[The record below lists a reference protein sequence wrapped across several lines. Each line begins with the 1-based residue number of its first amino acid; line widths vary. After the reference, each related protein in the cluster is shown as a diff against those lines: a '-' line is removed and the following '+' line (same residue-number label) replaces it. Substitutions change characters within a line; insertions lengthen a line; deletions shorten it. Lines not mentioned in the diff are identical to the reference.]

1 MTLQRHTS
9 HAAAFVMLAVLYW
22 APLSSSAQQ
31 YPAKPVRIIVPFS
44 AGGGSDFVARLTGQ
58 KLGEALGQ
66 QVIVDNRPGGGA
78 NIGIELAMR
87 AAPDGYTLLQITPSY
102 TINPTVRPVK
112 LDALAD
118 YTPIILEGK
127 GPLVVLAHPS
137 LPARNARQLIA
148 LAKAKPGEI
157 IYGTA
162 GQGTIIHLATALFAH
177 TAGVKMTHV
186 PYKGGAPALVDLMAG
201 QIQLVWSPPQ
211 TGLPHARTGRLRA
224 IGMTSAQRSKAEP
237 DIPTLAESGL
247 PGYEAT
253 NWHGLIGP
261 KGLPRPVVDRLN
273 AEIGKIIAQKE
284 MEKTLQANGID
295 PAGGT
300 PQQLH
305 DYLRRE
311 LEQWRKVIVAAN
323 IKVE

>member
-1 MTLQRHTS
+1 MKALTLKS
-9 HAAAFVMLAVLYW
+9 IAGALALAAAAS
-22 APLSSSAQQ
+22 APAQQ
-31 YPAKPVRIIVPFS
+31 YPVRPVRIIVPFA

-58 KLGEALGQ
+58 KLAEALGQ

-78 NIGIELAMR
+78 SIGIELGIR
-87 AAPDGYTLLQITPSY
+87 AAPDGYTLVQITPSY
-102 TINPTVRPVK
+102 TINPTVRPVRF
-112 LDALAD
+112 DALTD
-118 YTPIILEGK
+118 YTPIVLEGK

-137 LPARNARQLIA
+137 LPARDARQLIA
-148 LAKAKPGEI
+148 LAKGKPGEI

-162 GQGTIIHLATALFAH
+162 GQGTIIHLATELFLH
-177 TAGVKMTHV
+177 MGGVKMNHV

-211 TGLPHARTGRLRA
+211 TGLPHARAGRLRA
-224 IGMTSAQRSKAEP
+224 IGMTSAARSKAEP
-237 DIPTLAESGL
+237 DIPTIAESGL

-261 KGLPRPVVDRLN
+261 KGLPRPIVDRLN
-273 AEIGKIIAQKE
+273 AELRKIVAHTD
-284 MEKTLQANGID
+284 MEKILQANGID

-300 PQQLH
+300 PEQLH

-311 LEQWRKVIVAAN
+311 VEQWRKVIKAAN